1 MKEAVRQR
9 YILWLGLFFFVT
21 LPETVCSQDI
31 VISEKLVY
39 VERDTL
45 KLDLALDRLF
55 SERTLDA
62 IESGMTTSVLLEFR
76 VASEGGDLGSHAA
89 EIRLE
94 HDIWEGRY
102 RVIRYASRPDT
113 LETTVFDSAKA
124 FCATL
129 RGFPLGVLPS
139 RDERFGLH
147 LRVEVSPISPEQQQ
161 RTRRWLDLLEKGSL
175 LELFISLDR
184 PAERTQWIEIWN
196 TTQETPE

>member
-1 MKEAVRQR
+1 MKEAMRQR

-21 LPETVCSQDI
+21 LPERVCAREI
-31 VISEKLVY
+31 AVSEKRVY

-76 VASEGGDLGSHAA
+76 VRAEEGDFVSHAA

-113 LETTVFDSAKA
+113 LETTVFDSATA
-124 FCATL
+124 FCSTL
-129 RGFPLGVLPS
+129 KGFPLRVLPS

-147 LRVEVSPISPEQQQ
+147 LRVEVNPISPEQQQ
-161 RTRRWLDLLEKGSL
+161 RTRRWLNLLEKGSL

-184 PAERTQWIEIWN
+184 PAEQTQWIEIWN
-196 TTQETPE
+196 NAQETPE

>member
-1 MKEAVRQR
+1 MRQR

-21 LPETVCSQDI
+21 LSERVCAREI
-31 VISEKLVY
+31 VISEQRVY

-45 KLDLALDRLF
+45 KLDLALDGLF

-76 VASEGGDLGSHAA
+76 VRTVGGDFGSHAA
-89 EIRLE
+89 KIRLE
-94 HDIWEGRY
+94 HDIWEGHY
-102 RVIRYASRPDT
+102 RVIRHASRPDT
-113 LETTVFDSAKA
+113 LETAVFDSATA
-124 FCATL
+124 FCSMLKA
-129 RGFPLGVLPS
+129 FPLGVLPS

-147 LRVEVSPISPEQQQ
+147 LSVEVSPISPEQQQ
-161 RTRRWLDLLEKGSL
+161 RTRRWLNLLEKGSL

-196 TTQETPE
+196 NTQETPE